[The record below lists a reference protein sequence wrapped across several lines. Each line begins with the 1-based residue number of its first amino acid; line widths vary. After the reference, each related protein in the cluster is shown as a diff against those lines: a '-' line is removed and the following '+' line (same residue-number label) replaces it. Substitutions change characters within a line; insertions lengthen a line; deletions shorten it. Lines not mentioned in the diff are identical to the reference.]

1 MKMLTRAAVCWSVL
15 LTACTHHPTIAYPK
29 LTEAGT
35 IESGFDCVRLDDAI
49 LKTEAVRWVMR
60 QDGARLISPEER
72 VGRFTTDVATSVA
85 SCFFTLCISP
95 VYLGEEGHA
104 MLDSADKR
112 LLSLL
117 QLKQSHACAARNTAL
132 AGMTDL
138 QMYDTVAKL
147 VAQESAKV
155 PNPPVGE
162 LRAERMRLLDGL
174 RP

>member
-1 MKMLTRAAVCWSVL
+1 MMGCAVL
-15 LTACTHHPTIAYPK
+15 AGCTHHPTIKYPK

-35 IESGFDCVRLDDAI
+35 VEAGFDCGALDDAI
-49 LKTEAVRWVMR
+49 LKTDAVRWVMR

-72 VGRFTTDVATSVA
+72 AARTTTDVATTVA
-85 SCFFTLCISP
+85 AALSCFLCISP
-95 VYLGEEGHA
+95 VYLGEEGHGA
-104 MLDSADKR
+104 IDSADQR

-117 QLKQSHACAARNTAL
+117 TLKQSKQCPARPTSF

-138 QMYDTVAKL
+138 QLHDRVTDL
-147 VAQESAKV
+147 VAQESQKL
-155 PNPPVGE
+155 PTMTVGE